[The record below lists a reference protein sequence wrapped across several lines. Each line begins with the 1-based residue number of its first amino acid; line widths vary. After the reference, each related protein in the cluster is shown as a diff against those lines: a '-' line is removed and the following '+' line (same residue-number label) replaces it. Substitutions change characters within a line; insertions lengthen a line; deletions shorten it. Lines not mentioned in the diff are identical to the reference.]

1 MLQLQVAQHRIG
13 VHEALGGLHQ
23 GHGRIQQQADG
34 AIEEV
39 ALGHEVG
46 VEYGHQVAA
55 PQGQAGVEVAGLGM
69 QPLGPVVVA
78 AAVGSGERCHL
89 WQAPIVQYPDGAVW
103 IVEAGAAQQAALQH
117 G

>member
-1 MLQLQVAQHRIG
+1 M
-13 VHEALGGLHQ
+13 
-23 GHGRIQQQADG
+23 
-34 AIEEV
+34 